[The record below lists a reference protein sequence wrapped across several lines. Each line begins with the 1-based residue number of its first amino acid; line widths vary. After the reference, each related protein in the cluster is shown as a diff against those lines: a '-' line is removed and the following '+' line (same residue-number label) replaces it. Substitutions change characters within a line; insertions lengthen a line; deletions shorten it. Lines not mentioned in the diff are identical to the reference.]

1 MENKQQMVAMTA
13 YVASVKFEGKWYTS
27 ADCMKLED
35 ALEFIRRARI
45 KTHAQN
51 MPCNV
56 IEKTVYRAA
65 Q

>member
-1 MENKQQMVAMTA
+1 MESKVKMVALTA
-13 YVASVKFEGKWYTS
+13 YVASVKFEGRWYTS
-27 ADCMKLED
+27 AECMNLED
-35 ALEFIRRARI
+35 ALDFIKRARL

-51 MPCNV
+51 MPCNI